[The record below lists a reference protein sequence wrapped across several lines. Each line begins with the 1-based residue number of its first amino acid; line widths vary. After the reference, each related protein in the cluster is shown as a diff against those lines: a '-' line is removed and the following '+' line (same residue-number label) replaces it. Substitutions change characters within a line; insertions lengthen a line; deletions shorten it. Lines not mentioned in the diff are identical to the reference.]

1 MTVNAA
7 IDSTLERES
16 EFTQKK
22 STCVEAENI
31 FKDSLHTNTVL
42 DEIPEHTGERAA
54 ALKHQF
60 DYNVRDSVK
69 ATLTAVNRHK
79 WEEHEKGLVVQGN
92 FLALAAVEKQD
103 IVWKSAMYQARHF
116 EISPQCLH

>member
-1 MTVNAA
+1 MG
-7 IDSTLERES
+7 TLERKWGPFGDPKTEKGPHGDPGPQMG
-16 EFTQKK
+16 THVRAVQKK

-31 FKDSLHTNTVL
+31 FKDSLHTNIVL

-92 FLALAAVEKQD
+92 FLALAT
-103 IVWKSAMYQARHF
+103 
-116 EISPQCLH
+116 